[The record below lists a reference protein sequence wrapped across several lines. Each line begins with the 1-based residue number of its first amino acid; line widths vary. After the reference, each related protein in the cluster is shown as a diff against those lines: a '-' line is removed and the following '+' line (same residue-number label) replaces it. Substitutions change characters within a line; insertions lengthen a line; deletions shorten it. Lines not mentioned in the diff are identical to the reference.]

1 VRIFHA
7 KYAANRAEIQMQ
19 PTKQSGAEDRMSGTQ
34 VQRLFATAAMSA
46 AMLLPFSAA
55 THAQGT
61 AEAAPAQKQTPP
73 AGSAPKAF
81 TVPAHETYSLPNGM
95 KVSLVPYG
103 NIPKVTVSLAL
114 RSGNIDESTDKLG
127 LADITGELMKEGT
140 KSMSSEQVAQTAAQM
155 GSSLGIAVGVD
166 DTTVAV
172 DVLSESGPASVK
184 LLADVVENPLLPES
198 ELARI
203 KTNMLRSIAVSKTQP
218 AQIALARF
226 RKLMYGDHP
235 YGDVLPT
242 EASVNGITI
251 DDARKFYASNFG
263 ATRAHLYV
271 AGKFDTAA
279 MKKAIAES
287 FGGWTKGTPPENRP
301 ASPKTQRLLDV
312 TDRPGAPQSTIYAG
326 LPVAGPTNPDYI
338 TLGVTNTLL
347 GGSFASRITTNIR
360 EQKGYTYSPRSQ
372 VSSRFHDAYWA
383 EIADVTTK
391 DTGASLK
398 EIFGEI
404 TRLQQQPPPDAELK
418 GIQSYISGLFVIQN
432 SSRQALIGQ
441 LRYVDLQ
448 GLSDDYLKTYVQKV
462 NAVTPAQVQ
471 AMTTKYIKPDS
482 MTIVV
487 VGDKS
492 KITEQLKDYEAK

>member
-1 VRIFHA
+1 
-7 KYAANRAEIQMQ
+7 
-19 PTKQSGAEDRMSGTQ
+19 MSGTRIKR
-34 VQRLFATAAMSA
+34 VVVRTALSLATA
-46 AMLLPFSAA
+46 AMLLPFSSPIFAQA
-55 THAQGT
+55 TSDA
-61 AEAAPAQKQTPP
+61 AAPQKQTPP
-73 AGSAPKAF
+73 PGSAPKAF

-140 KSMSSEQVAQTAAQM
+140 KTMSSEQVAQAAAQM
-155 GSSLGIAVGVD
+155 GSSLGIGVGVD
-166 DTTVAV
+166 ETTVAM

-184 LLADVVENPLLPES
+184 LIADVVENPLLPES
-198 ELARI
+198 ELARL
-203 KTNMLRSIAVSKTQP
+203 KTNMLRQIAVAKTQP

-235 YGDVLPT
+235 YGEVLPT
-242 EASVNGITI
+242 EASINGLTI
-251 DDARKFYASNFG
+251 DDAHKFYAANFG
-263 ATRAHLYV
+263 AARAHLYV
-271 AGKFDTAA
+271 AGKFDAAA
-279 MKKAIAES
+279 MKKAIAAN
-287 FGGWTKGTPPENRP
+287 FGTWAKGTPPESRP
-301 ASPKTQRLLDV
+301 ASPKTQHMLDV

-326 LPVAGPTNPDYI
+326 LPVAGPTNPDSI
-338 TLGVTNTLL
+338 PLGVTNSLL
-347 GGSFASRITTNIR
+347 GGSFASRITANIR

-372 VSSRFHDAYWA
+372 VSQRYHDAYWA
-383 EIADVTTK
+383 EVADVTTK

-404 TRLQQQPPPDAELK
+404 TRLQQQAPPDEELK

-471 AMTTKYIKPDS
+471 AMTTKYIKPES

-492 KITEQLKDYEAK
+492 KINDRLKDYEPK